1 MDDEMDGKC
10 EVRFYPYAYKVA
22 WSLSDGPGE
31 PRVWD
36 ERGFSTLF
44 GAREFARGLV
54 MDGGE
59 GLVVRGFQ
67 MREVELDSLFDA
79 ESPNALRLA
88 RRERW

>member
-1 MDDEMDGKC
+1 MNDEMDGKC
-10 EVRFYPYAYKVA
+10 KVRLYPYAYKVA
-22 WSLSDGPGE
+22 WSFSDGPGE
-31 PRVWD
+31 PRAWD

-44 GAREFARGLV
+44 DAQEFARGLV

-79 ESPNALRLA
+79 KSPDMLRLA
-88 RRERW
+88 QRAW